1 MKQLA
6 TIMDMKGRK
15 IKPGA
20 KIMGGEEVVETEA
33 EILERLNRGNKETV
47 ERIKEKKTYRKF

>member
-1 MKQLA
+1 
-6 TIMDMKGRK
+6 MDMKGRK

-33 EILERLNRGNKETV
+33 EIAERL
-47 ERIKEKKTYRKF
+47 KEKTKKQLKD